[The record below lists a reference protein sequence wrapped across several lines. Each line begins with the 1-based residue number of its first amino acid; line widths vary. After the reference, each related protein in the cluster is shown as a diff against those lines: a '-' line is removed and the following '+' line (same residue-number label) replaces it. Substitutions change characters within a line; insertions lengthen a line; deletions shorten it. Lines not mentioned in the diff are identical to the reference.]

1 MTHLTSILLST
12 DRLVLFLLL
21 FSMCAAFS
29 SLDASQAMY
38 PKTAVGEIEI
48 KRLPAS
54 TLVSS
59 RSSRDYFAQDNRL
72 FMPLFRFLKQN
83 DLAMTTPVE
92 SQIQPGQMF
101 FHIPDTGPNSE
112 LILAEGLELHNFEER
127 LVASIGARGGYS
139 EENFN
144 AAKAKLL
151 HWLEGQT
158 EYRADISQ
166 VRGVFWNS
174 PMVPFFLKRFEV
186 HVPVSTLAESPALD
200 L

>member
-1 MTHLTSILLST
+1 MKHLTSILLST
-12 DRLVLFLLL
+12 DRLVLFLLI

-59 RSSRDYFAQDNRL
+59 CSSRDYFAQDNRL

-101 FHIPDTGPNSE
+101 FHIPDTGPLSE
-112 LILAEGLELHNFEER
+112 LILAEGLKLHSFEER
-127 LVASIGARGGYS
+127 LVASIGARGSYS

-158 EYRADISQ
+158 EYLAESTQ

-186 HVPVSTLAESPALD
+186 HVPVSKLAE
-200 L
+200 